1 VNIQLITPAP
11 LRFNNGNKITAVR
24 WLHILRQLRHKVT
37 LSQSYNG
44 APCDM
49 LIALH
54 AKRSYE
60 AIRRFHEMQPQLP
73 LVVVLTGTDLYRD
86 IRANRSAQ
94 RSLEMATRI
103 VALQRM
109 AFAELPKRLHT
120 KTRVIYQSA
129 KAIPGKPPEW
139 DSAKFRVSVIGH
151 LRKEKDPMR
160 TAYAVRHLPQQ
171 SRIEILH
178 VGRALEEKLGQIA
191 RREAAR
197 NPHYRWIGEIP
208 HWRARKIL
216 ARSHLTVISSRMEGS
231 SNVLCE
237 ALASSVPVVA
247 SKIPGIVGTLGANYP
262 GYFSVGKT
270 DQLRGLL
277 LRAESDATFY
287 GSLRRDCGQLS
298 PLVEPKRELACWQ
311 ALLREFT

>member
-24 WLHILRQLRHKVT
+24 WLHILRQLQHKVS
-37 LSQSYNG
+37 LKQSYQG

-54 AKRSYE
+54 ARRSYE
-60 AIRRFHEMQPQLP
+60 SIRRFHETHPQLP
-73 LVVVLTGTDLYRD
+73 VIVVLTGTDLYRD
-86 IRANRSAQ
+86 IRTHRSAQ

-109 AFAELPKRLHT
+109 ALTELPTRLHA

-129 KAIPGKPPEW
+129 KAIPGKPPPW
-139 DSAKFRVSVIGH
+139 DSATLRVSVIGH
-151 LRKEKDPMR
+151 LRKEKDPLR
-160 TAYAVRHLPQQ
+160 TAYAVRQLPAG
-171 SRIEILH
+171 SRIEVLH
-178 VGRALEEKLGQIA
+178 VGRPLEKPLGHRARSEDAL
-191 RREAAR
+191 

-208 HWRARKIL
+208 HWKARRIL
-216 ARSHLTVISSRMEGS
+216 ARSHLTVITSRIEGS

-247 SKIPGIVGTLGANYP
+247 SKIPGIVGTLGEHYP
-262 GYFSVGKT
+262 GYFSVGSTAELKA
-270 DQLRGLL
+270 LL
-277 LRAESDATFY
+277 LRAEADAAFY
-287 GSLRRDCGQLS
+287 RSLRRHCDRLS
-298 PLVEPKRELACWQ
+298 CLVEPQRELACWRE
-311 ALLREFT
+311 LLGEFK